1 MPRYVCEGM
10 MLRVDDP
17 WAKDNNQ
24 EYWLDMND
32 LARVTDIPEEDIS
45 GLRNSFQLFDSRA
58 DAGRVKQLI
67 VESAIRLLEKQK
79 EEGTRPK
86 GKTARL
92 VSEMTGVTENYVREY
107 IARRNKGKEVLSEEE
122 MQKAEGKRKMQRIR
136 SYMRFM
142 NENLDAYDWPEVVNS
157 LSEERKLAEE
167 LIEKLKR
174 SIIEGD
180 EEMKKMTVDYQLE
193 DTQYAYL
200 GKIHEHYPQISEED
214 LFMMIMIEG
223 SSMDISRRLQE
234 FGRRTAGYGARS

>member
-92 VSEMTGVTENYVREY
+92 AVIGAGGLLMLDLQRIMSASILPEETK
-107 IARRNKGKEVLSEEE
+107 ARKSFPKKKCRKQKGK
-122 MQKAEGKRKMQRIR
+122 
-136 SYMRFM
+136 
-142 NENLDAYDWPEVVNS
+142 
-157 LSEERKLAEE
+157 
-167 LIEKLKR
+167 
-174 SIIEGD
+174 
-180 EEMKKMTVDYQLE
+180 
-193 DTQYAYL
+193 
-200 GKIHEHYPQISEED
+200 
-214 LFMMIMIEG
+214 
-223 SSMDISRRLQE
+223 
-234 FGRRTAGYGARS
+234 GRCSASGAICAS